1 MININDLLTTVSG
14 EFANVDIGDSNS
26 YVSRFDFGEQVWK
39 LIITKDSE
47 TDEVSITVRKRA

>member
-14 EFANVDIGDSNS
+14 EFANVDMGDSNS